1 MTSRGKD
8 ATQGN
13 GGMEEPEGVEMDERE
28 ERLVYRKKAEA
39 REERLVM
46 GEADQGDERSR
57 R

>member
-1 MTSRGKD
+1 
-8 ATQGN
+8 
-13 GGMEEPEGVEMDERE
+13 MEEPEGVEMDERE